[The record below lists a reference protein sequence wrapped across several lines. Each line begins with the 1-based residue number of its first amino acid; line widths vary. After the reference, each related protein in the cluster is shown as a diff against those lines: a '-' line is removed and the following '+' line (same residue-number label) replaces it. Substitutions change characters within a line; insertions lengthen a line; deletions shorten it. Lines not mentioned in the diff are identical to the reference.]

1 MTVRPGASEF
11 RTKKVAQMNFDR
23 EKIVAAFLAE
33 SEEGLQRTEQYLIA
47 AETDPGNLELIEE
60 MFRVAHTIKGNASAL
75 EFPELAGFAHVV
87 EDLLE
92 AARKHEL
99 TMSRE
104 VISLLLQGVDALR
117 VLVPAAAEGKDRLG
131 LPYQE
136 LKRIMASH
144 ASGQETSAATPP
156 SDQVPSPTAVPGA
169 TPLDSRNRTLRVDIE
184 KLDRML
190 NLTGEIAIAQG
201 RLRRLIEELKTDA
214 GSKLLEMQREAERLQ
229 KNLQE
234 QVMGVRLV
242 PVGPL
247 FQQFARSVRD
257 ISQSHNKLARLE
269 IVGADVEVDTRVL
282 EHLRDPLL
290 HMIRNA
296 VDHGIES
303 PKVRRARGKNPS
315 GLLTLTAFHKAGNIL
330 IQLSDDGAGFN
341 RQRILAKARALD
353 LLAEGE
359 KITDQELFSLV
370 FKAGF
375 TTAEEVTDLSGRG
388 VGMDVVR
395 RNIELL
401 RGNIE
406 IQSTEGQGTTITI
419 RLPLTLAI
427 IDGFSVMANN
437 ETYVIPLEMISEC
450 LDLPADQIS
459 SEKVGVLNLRGEP
472 LPYVRLREVF
482 GTSNGRP
489 ARENVV
495 VVHRDGGYAGIAVE
509 TLLGECQAIIKP
521 LNRMFRDVPGVS
533 GSTILDTGRVAL
545 ILDVSALLR
554 EVIAEQAQ
562 AVN

>member
-1 MTVRPGASEF
+1 MD
-11 RTKKVAQMNFDR
+11 FDR
-23 EKIVAAFLAE
+23 DKIVAAFLAE
-33 SEEGLQRTEQYLIA
+33 SEEGLERTEQHLIA
-47 AETDPGNLELIEE
+47 AETDPGNLELLDE

-75 EFPELAGFAHVV
+75 DFPELAGFAHVI

-92 AARKHEL
+92 ALRKQEL
-99 TMSRE
+99 SISRE
-104 VISLLLQGVDALR
+104 VISLLLHGVDALR
-117 VLVPAAAEGKDRLG
+117 SLVPAAAEGNDRLS
-131 LPYQE
+131 PSHQE
-136 LKRIMASH
+136 LKKAIAGC
-144 ASGQETSAATPP
+144 ASGMKIAKHDAAFTSDPVSTE
-156 SDQVPSPTAVPGA
+156 SSPNAIPGTAPLGA
-169 TPLDSRNRTLRVDIE
+169 RNRTLRVDTD
-184 KLDRML
+184 KLDHML

-201 RLRRLIEELKTDA
+201 RLRRMIEDLRTDA
-214 GSKLLEMQREAERLQ
+214 GRRVLEVHREIESLQ

-282 EHLRDPLL
+282 EHLKDPLL

-303 PKVRRARGKNPS
+303 PRVRHSLCKRPCGS
-315 GLLTLTAFHKAGNIL
+315 LTLTALHKAGNIL

-341 RQRILAKARALD
+341 RQRILAKAHALD
-353 LLAEGE
+353 LLPEGE
-359 KITDQELFSLV
+359 RITDQELFNLV

-375 TTAEEVTDLSGRG
+375 TTADTVTDLSGRG

-406 IQSTEGQGTTITI
+406 IQSTEGKGTTITI

-427 IDGFSVMANN
+427 IDGFSVIANN

-450 LDLPADQIS
+450 LELPADQIS
-459 SEKVGVLNLRGEP
+459 SEAVGVLSLRGEP

-482 GTSNGRP
+482 GKPDRLP
-489 ARENVV
+489 ERENVV
-495 VVHRDGGYAGIAVE
+495 VVHRDGGYAGIVVE
-509 TLLGECQAIIKP
+509 TLLGQCQAIIKP
-521 LNRMFRDVPGVS
+521 LNRIFRDVPGVS
-533 GSTILDTGRVAL
+533 GSTILDNGRVAL
-545 ILDVSALLR
+545 ILDVSTLLR
-554 EVIAEQAQ
+554 EVVAEQAE
-562 AVN
+562 AVH

>member
-1 MTVRPGASEF
+1 MD
-11 RTKKVAQMNFDR
+11 FDR
-23 EKIVAAFLAE
+23 EKVVAAFLAE
-33 SEEGLQRTEQYLIA
+33 SEEGLERTEQHLIA
-47 AETDPGNLELIEE
+47 AETDPGNLELLDE

-75 EFPELAGFAHVV
+75 DFPELAGFAHVM

-92 AARKHEL
+92 VLRKQEL
-99 TMSRE
+99 AISRE

-117 VLVPAAAEGKDRLG
+117 SLVPAAGEGNDRLS
-131 LPYQE
+131 PSHQE
-136 LKRIMASH
+136 LKKAIASH
-144 ASGQETSAATPP
+144 ASGMETARRAQALNSEPV
-156 SDQVPSPTAVPGA
+156 SSPTMSSPAAVPGSA
-169 TPLDSRNRTLRVDIE
+169 LLGARNRTLRVDTD
-184 KLDRML
+184 KLDHML

-201 RLRRLIEELKTDA
+201 RLRRMIEDLKTDA
-214 GSKLLEMQREAERLQ
+214 GRKVLEVHREIESLQ

-234 QVMGVRLV
+234 RVMGVRLV

-269 IVGADVEVDTRVL
+269 IVGGDVEVDTRVL
-282 EHLRDPLL
+282 EHLKDPLL

-296 VDHGIES
+296 VDHGIET
-303 PKVRRARGKNPS
+303 PQVRHSVGKPPCGS
-315 GLLTLTAFHKAGNIL
+315 LTLTAFHKAGNIL

-341 RQRILAKARALD
+341 RQRILAKAQALD
-353 LLAEGE
+353 LLPEGE
-359 KITDQELFSLV
+359 KVTDSELFNLV

-375 TTAEEVTDLSGRG
+375 TTADTITDLSGRG

-427 IDGFSVMANN
+427 IDGLSVIANN

-450 LDLPADQIS
+450 VELPPEQIS
-459 SEKVGVLNLRGEP
+459 SEAVGVLSLRGEP

-482 GTSNGRP
+482 GKPDGRP
-489 ARENVV
+489 ERENVV

-521 LNRMFRDVPGVS
+521 LNRIFRDVPGVS
-533 GSTILDTGRVAL
+533 GSTILDNGRVAL
-545 ILDVSALLR
+545 ILDVSSLLR
-554 EVIAEQAQ
+554 DVVSEQAQ
-562 AVN
+562 TVN

>member
-1 MTVRPGASEF
+1 MD
-11 RTKKVAQMNFDR
+11 FDR
-23 EKIVAAFLAE
+23 EKIIAAFVAE
-33 SEEGLQRTEQYLIA
+33 SEEGLERTEQYLIA
-47 AETDPGNLELIEE
+47 AETDPGNTELLDE

-75 EFPELAGFAHVV
+75 EFPELAGFAHVM

-92 AARKHEL
+92 ALRKHEI
-99 TMSRE
+99 TISRE
-104 VISLLLQGVDALR
+104 LISLLLNGVDALR
-117 VLVPAAAEGKDRLG
+117 ALVPAAAEGSDG
-131 LPYQE
+131 LSLAHDA
-136 LKRIMASH
+136 LKKAIARY
-144 ASGQETSAATPP
+144 ASGRVGAPP
-156 SDQVPSPTAVPGA
+156 ASQSSNDRPSPPAAPGSMPSGG
-169 TPLDSRNRTLRVDIE
+169 TRNRTLRVDVE
-184 KLDRML
+184 KLDQML

-201 RLRRLIEELKTDA
+201 RLRRMLEELKTES
-214 GSKLLEMQREAERLQ
+214 GRRLLEMQREVERLQ

-242 PVGPL
+242 SVGPL

-282 EHLRDPLL
+282 EHLKDPLL

-303 PKVRRARGKNPS
+303 PQARRAAGKS
-315 GLLTLTAFHKAGNIL
+315 SCGLLKLTAFHKAGSIV

-341 RQRILAKARALD
+341 RQRILAKARALN
-353 LLAEGE
+353 LLDDGE
-359 KITDQELFSLV
+359 KATDHELFNLV

-375 TTAEEVTDLSGRG
+375 TTADEVTDLSGRG

-406 IQSTEGQGTTITI
+406 IHSNAGEGTTITI

-427 IDGFSVMANN
+427 IEGFSVVANH

-450 LDLPADQIS
+450 LELPIDQIS
-459 SEKVGVLNLRGEP
+459 SDKVGVINLRGEP

-482 GTSNGRP
+482 GTPSQLP
-489 ARENVV
+489 IRENVV
-495 VVHRDGGYAGIAVE
+495 VIHREGGYAGIAVE
-509 TLLGECQAIIKP
+509 KLLGECQAIIKP
-521 LNRMFRDVPGVS
+521 LNRIFRNVPGVS
-533 GSTILDTGRVAL
+533 GSTILDDGRVAL
-545 ILDVSALLR
+545 ILDTAALLR
-554 EVIAEQAQ
+554 EVVAEETRT
-562 AVN
+562 VN

>member
-1 MTVRPGASEF
+1 MD
-11 RTKKVAQMNFDR
+11 FDR
-23 EKIVAAFLAE
+23 EKIVASFLAE
-33 SEEGLQRTEQYLIA
+33 SEEGLERAEQNLIA
-47 AETDPGNLELIEE
+47 AETDPGNLELLEE
-60 MFRVAHTIKGNASAL
+60 VFRVAHTVKGNASAL
-75 EFPELAGFAHVV
+75 DFPELAGFAHVA
-87 EDLLE
+87 EDLLD
-92 AARKHEL
+92 ALRKHER
-99 TMSRE
+99 TISRE
-104 VISLLLQGVDALR
+104 VISLLLHGVDALR
-117 VLVPAAAEGKDRLG
+117 ALVPAAAEGNDRLS
-131 LPYQE
+131 PTHQE
-136 LKRIMASH
+136 LKKSMASY
-144 ASGQETSAATPP
+144 ASGRETTNPEATRS
-156 SDQVPSPTAVPGA
+156 SDQGSSPRAIPGA
-169 TPLDSRNRTLRVDIE
+169 QSLGTRNRTLRVDID

-201 RLRRLIEELKTDA
+201 RLRRLIEELKTGA
-214 GSKLLEMQREAERLQ
+214 GSRLLEMEREAERLQ

-242 PVGPL
+242 PVQPL
-247 FQQFARSVRD
+247 FQQFTRAVRD

-269 IVGADVEVDTRVL
+269 IVGGDVEVDTRVL

-303 PKVRRARGKNPS
+303 PKVRHAKGKNPC
-315 GLLTLTAFHKAGNIL
+315 GQLTLTAFHQAGNIL

-353 LLAEGE
+353 LLPDGE
-359 KITDQELFSLV
+359 KITDQELFELV

-375 TTAEEVTDLSGRG
+375 TTADEVTDLSGRG

-401 RGNIE
+401 RGTIK
-406 IQSTEGQGTTITI
+406 IQSTEDQGTTITI

-427 IDGFSVMANN
+427 IDGFSVIANN

-450 LDLPADQIS
+450 LALPADQMS
-459 SEKVGVLNLRGEP
+459 NDAVGVLSLRGEP

-482 GTSNGRP
+482 GKPNQRP

-495 VVHRDGGYAGIAVE
+495 VVHREGGQAGIAVE

-521 LNRMFRDVPGVS
+521 LDRLFRNVPGVS
-533 GSTILDTGRVAL
+533 GSTILDNGRVAL
-545 ILDVSALLR
+545 ILDVSTLLR
-554 EVIAEQAQ
+554 AVIAEQAQ